1 MSEKCTELSIS
12 SDAWEDRNETTTS
25 AEIVLRVDGG
35 SLFWTRSDPTHLNR
49 DPTRPIDKGDILD
62 PTRPEPVRTRKL
74 PGQLY

>member
-49 DPTRPIDKGDILD
+49 DPTH
-62 PTRPEPVRTRKL
+62 
-74 PGQLY
+74 